1 MSIVPVVGS
10 GKMFQSSSGLCA
22 VCTGGGGAAATGAG
36 AGGGGGG
43 GGVEHAHKAAA
54 NVASAAIRNVGIGL
68 RIGSVG
74 FKVDKMIFAPPR
86 PKRKRSDQESARN
99 IAPEIRRTSA
109 RGAKRVVCAIIVLI
123 TPFILTALPRLA
135 DSIAWR
141 TTVGA
146 SM

>member
-1 MSIVPVVGS
+1 
-10 GKMFQSSSGLCA
+10 MFQSSSGLWA

-43 GGVEHAHKAAA
+43 GVEHAQKATANAA
-54 NVASAAIRNVGIGL
+54 NAAIRNVGIGL
-68 RIGSVG
+68 RIGRVE
-74 FKVDKMIFAPPR
+74 FKTDKMIFAPPR
-86 PKRKRSDQESARN
+86 AKRKRSVQESARN

-123 TPFILTALPRLA
+123 TPFILIALPRLA